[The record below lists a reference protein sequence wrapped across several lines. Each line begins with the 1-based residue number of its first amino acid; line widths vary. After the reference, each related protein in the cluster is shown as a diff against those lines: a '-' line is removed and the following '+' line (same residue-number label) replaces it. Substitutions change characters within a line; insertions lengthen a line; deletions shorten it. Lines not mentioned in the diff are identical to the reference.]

1 MVYKRFRANCIIRIL
16 LIGVTISGFF
26 FFLFRTTLY
35 AALFI
40 LGIFII
46 YQIYALV
53 RYVEKTNRDL
63 TRFLQSIQYSDFS
76 QTFIDDGLGSSFE
89 TLRKAF
95 NEVMN
100 AFRKTRTEK
109 EEHYR
114 YLQTVV
120 QHIGIG
126 LVAFQPS
133 GEVELINTAAKRL
146 LRVPHLKNI
155 KSLESW
161 SKPLVS
167 TLLKLKSKE
176 KALVKV
182 EDSNELLHLALYATE
197 YKLRGQN
204 FSLVSIQN
212 IHSELEE
219 REIEA
224 WQKLIRVLT
233 HEIMNSITPIAS
245 LASTINELIKESYEM
260 RSSEENIDAESLTDI
275 RHASQTI
282 QKRSQ
287 GLLHFVDAYRNLTL
301 VQKPN
306 FQIFAVKEL
315 FARVEKLMQTNI
327 KDKSINFEVS
337 IEPQSLEL
345 AADPELIEQV
355 LINLLLNA
363 LHAVKGRKKAQIDLD
378 ARLDGR
384 GKILLQVK
392 DNGPGIPEENLEK
405 IFIPFY
411 STKEGGSG
419 IGLSLSRQIM
429 RLHNGFIGVH
439 SDPKVETVFTL
450 RF

>member
-16 LIGVTISGFF
+16 LLGITISGFF

-46 YQIYALV
+46 YQIYALT

-76 QTFIDDGLGSSFE
+76 QTFKDDGLGSSFE
-89 TLRKAF
+89 ALKKAF

-182 EDSNELLHLALYATE
+182 EDSNELLHLALFAAE

-245 LASTINELIKESYEM
+245 LASTINELIKESYSM
-260 RSSEENIDAESLTDI
+260 RSSGENIDAESLTDI

-301 VQKPN
+301 IQKPS
-306 FQIFAVKEL
+306 FQIFAVQEL

-327 KDKSINFEVS
+327 KDKSINFKVS

-363 LHAVKGRKKAQIDLD
+363 LHAVEGRKKAKIDLD

-392 DNGPGIPEENLEK
+392 DNGPGILEENLEK

-439 SDPKVETVFTL
+439 SDPNVETVFTL